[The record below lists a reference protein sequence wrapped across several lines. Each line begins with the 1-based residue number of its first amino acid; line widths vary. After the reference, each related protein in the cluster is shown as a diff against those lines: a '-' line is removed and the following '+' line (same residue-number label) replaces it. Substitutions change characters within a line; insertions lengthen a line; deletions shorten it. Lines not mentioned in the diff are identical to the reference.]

1 MAQLLVI
8 LIILFITVVLFCDS
22 TVWVG
27 LFAGVGLYS
36 TISAIA
42 KRMVSHTEPF
52 LGTIVKSNDVED
64 IVEDDMNEY
73 IEETSVEEPSVE
85 EPTSEL
91 ETVKADIIEDDIGFR
106 KRVNPTKYG
115 DMSIA
120 VRAVESGGRAR
131 ESVEN
136 RVRFTADNMR
146 ETYEHELAEG
156 ANRDWWENDD
166 L

>member
-52 LGTIVKSNDVED
+52 LGTMVKSNDVED
-64 IVEDDMNEY
+64 IVEDAMNEY
-73 IEETSVEEPSVE
+73 IEETSVEEP
-85 EPTSEL
+85 TSEL
-91 ETVKADIIEDDIGFR
+91 ETVKDDSIEDAIGFSR
-106 KRVNPTKYG
+106 SVNPTKYG

-120 VRAVESGGRAR
+120 VRAVESGSRAR

-136 RVRFTADNMR
+136 KLRFTADNMR
-146 ETYEHELAEG
+146 ETYENELAEG
-156 ANRDWWENDD
+156 DNRDWWGNDD